1 MIKKADII
9 LFFIILIGGLAIS
22 WFSIS
27 GSITGEKVLIS
38 VDGEEYGVYSLYEDR
53 EIDIEQNGH
62 HNHITISNGTVS
74 MTFSDCKNQV
84 CVNDGK
90 ISQTKDSI
98 VCLPNKV
105 LVEIIGGND
114 AEGGG
119 ADVISG

>member
-38 VDGEEYGVYSLYEDR
+38 VDGEESGVYSLYEDR

>member
-62 HNHITISNGTVS
+62 HNHITLSNGTVS

>member
-9 LFFIILIGGLAIS
+9 LFFIIFIGGLAIS